1 MKFFDAEE
9 EAKQEYRCV
18 HIANFKHKLNLTSE
32 RERHPKKPFERY
44 KDMKLA
50 MKLIERCAPISDEE
64 ESSFQ
69 PYNSVPVSP
78 AASFYST

>member
-9 EAKQEYRCV
+9 EVKEEYRCV
-18 HIANFKHKLNLTSE
+18 HITHFKQKLKPTSE
-32 RERHPKKPFERY
+32 RQSKKPFERY

-50 MKLIERCAPISDEE
+50 IKLIERCAPLSDEE

-69 PYNSVPVSP
+69 PYNSVSASP